1 VAFSAAG
8 VTLNSTTYVSATS
21 LTANI
26 TIAAGATTGA
36 NSATLTNGDGSSATK
51 ASAFTVNAAPTV
63 TSAAPSSRGQGAAS
77 QNITITGTNFES
89 GASVSFSAA
98 GVAVNSTT
106 YVSATSLTANITIAA
121 GATTGANSV
130 TVTNADHSVATGTGV
145 FTVNAGPSVTSTS
158 PSAGD
163 RGATA
168 FNVTITGT
176 NFVSGAS
183 VAFSGTGITL
193 NSTTFN
199 SSTQLTANITIA
211 SNATTGSRNV
221 TVTNPDAGVAT
232 GTGVFTVNAAPTVT
246 SAAPAAGDQGA
257 TNFNVTVTGTNFV
270 NGPGLAVAF
279 SAAGV
284 TLNSTTYVSATS
296 LTANITIAAGA
307 TTGANSATLTNG
319 DGSSATKASAF
330 TVNAAPTVTSP
341 TTSSPVHTGLNQQ
354 FTVTVTGTSF
364 ENGLTVTIPAADN
377 NGNYS
382 VNTFTWNS
390 STSIGVTVTGNAGS
404 NQTSGLTV
412 TNPDGSTVTCTDCL
426 LNGP

>member
-1 VAFSAAG
+1 
-8 VTLNSTTYVSATS
+8 
-21 LTANI
+21 
-26 TIAAGATTGA
+26 
-36 NSATLTNGDGSSATK
+36 
-51 ASAFTVNAAPTV
+51 
-63 TSAAPSSRGQGAAS
+63 
-77 QNITITGTNFES
+77 
-89 GASVSFSAA
+89 
-98 GVAVNSTT
+98 
-106 YVSATSLTANITIAA
+106 
-121 GATTGANSV
+121 
-130 TVTNADHSVATGTGV
+130 V